1 MFCPN
6 CGHENNN
13 ENKFCIGCGKDIR
26 QEAEAFKKDKQD
38 DTPEDKAYKTEAD
51 TPSRAEEVKSIETE
65 PGVCPECGYHNSP
78 SSIKCVRCD
87 FELKPSEAYDNQTYE
102 STSNAQ
108 YNDQCINSQAID
120 NSPNVPQNK
129 KYEPDY
135 SMFSS
140 DYRSEYKYKMLV
152 PSLAC
157 SIGGAILVILACFLP
172 YLTISDNSY
181 SVINLSAVVGTII
194 IAYMAITIIFSMLK
208 YQKATLGILIAMVV
222 FLFSE
227 FMDFISLKNQYVNV
241 NINFN
246 IGFYLIIAGCVAMV
260 VGLFFSYKDYWD
272 KTTRIMRR
280 IVWAITVV
288 IVVGLQLILPKDNYS
303 GLYSE
308 NSSNVSN
315 LMADIIIPGI
325 RNGMTEDKM
334 FKVMGSDYDLVIK
347 PEDLA
352 YYDGKTEYFYE
363 INSIPELKCDIPAV
377 LVLSFNKN
385 GKLFSYGC
393 DIGVNIDSYLGES
406 NKLYY
411 SEDELLKEYDKIYNF
426 FITEFNISWRD
437 IMNDEEYMIEKD
449 VIKAYNGRSESS
461 DQLNLLMSV
470 GDVNAITIV
479 CYNES
484 LAPVLN

>member
-87 FELKPSEAYDNQTYE
+87 FELKPSEAYDNRTYE

-129 KYEPDY
+129 KDEPDY

-308 NSSNVSN
+308 NSAGVNNS
-315 LMADIIIPGI
+315 MADVIIPGI
-325 RNGMTEDKM
+325 HNGMSSKEV
-334 FKVMGSDYDLVIK
+334 FAVVGENYDYYDNAPGIV
-347 PEDLA
+347 A
-352 YYDGKTEYFYE
+352 YYYDVDSVPAL
-363 INSIPELKCDIPAV
+363 NCNIPAV
-377 LVLSFNKN
+377 MYFWFNEQD
-385 GKLFSYGC
+385 KLYAFSY
-393 DIGVNIDSYLGES
+393 DIGCNVDTYFNGS
-406 NKLYY
+406 NRLNYNK
-411 SEDELLKEYDKIYNF
+411 DELIKVYDKIYDFMKTEYNVSWTD
-426 FITEFNISWRD
+426 ITNNSNYLITTGT
-437 IMNDEEYMIEKD
+437 
-449 VIKAYNGRSESS
+449 IKAYSGSLNGSDDEILFTVGAYDNMNAISISFQNEAFSSS
-461 DQLNLLMSV
+461 D
-470 GDVNAITIV
+470 
-479 CYNES
+479 
-484 LAPVLN
+484 